1 MSDATLGS
9 LIGGVSALIA
19 AFLAYIGGRSRG
31 RADAAKTGAEA
42 STLASTDNRAWAE
55 LFRQH
60 SATVAAELDRER
72 GERRKEEDAHTVTRE
87 RLAAAEREIAVLKRD
102 YAELARE
109 VRRLGGH
116 VPGETPA
123 HGTATGPHGETI
135 GGAS

>member
-1 MSDATLGS
+1 MGASASLLTAVLLWVRERRRDVSD
-9 LIGGVSALIA
+9 IRVSSSA
-19 AFLAYIGGRSRG
+19 
-31 RADAAKTGAEA
+31 
-42 STLASTDNRAWAE
+42 DNRAWAE

-72 GERRKEEDAHTVTRE
+72 GERRKEEDAHTATRE

-116 VPGETPA
+116 VPGDTP
-123 HGTATGPHGETI
+123 P
-135 GGAS
+135 GGATTGGTS